1 MQQIVFL
8 LDSVITDLCFKNYL
22 GIVAPDLRTNP
33 AIFHFC
39 FLYSCFV
46 SSLLPLPLSMFPLFL
61 RPKTRTCCAATERN
75 ERTDCFRMLSERS
88 WFPKLPA
95 TSIFNKNT
103 YLTNKKVQLKKTHFY
118 GFIPGRVFR
127 KRQILRELIHL
138 PWPAS
143 SNMNKKLSLNGK
155 LT

>member
-1 MQQIVFL
+1 MWYKLCKYSAIKQIVFL
-8 LDSVITDLCFKNYL
+8 WDSEITDVCFKVYWA
-22 GIVAPDLRTNP
+22 IVAPDLRTNR
-33 AIFHFC
+33 AIF
-39 FLYSCFV
+39 
-46 SSLLPLPLSMFPLFL
+46 
-61 RPKTRTCCAATERN
+61 RTRCAATERI
-75 ERTDCFRMLSERS
+75 ERTDCFRMLSERF

-103 YLTNKKVQLKKTHFY
+103 YLTTKNVNLKNIFY

-127 KRQILRELIHL
+127 RRQILRELTHL